1 MAHVVSPTTTHRF
14 TVSDYHR
21 MAEAGILGD
30 DDRVELIEGE
40 IVDMTPLG
48 RRHQARV
55 DQLAELLIRGLG
67 ERAIVRVQGSI
78 RLDERSEPQPDL
90 VVLRRRADFY
100 AGADAG
106 PPNVLLVIEV
116 ADTSLAHDRDVK
128 VPLYHRAGITE
139 VWLVDLNGE
148 TVTVYREPGPRGY
161 GEVFTAGGHE
171 RLSPRLIPD
180 FVLTPGQIFG

>member
-1 MAHVVSPTTTHRF
+1 VAIPTITHRF

-21 MAEAGILGD
+21 MAEVGILGE

-55 DQLAELLIRGLG
+55 DQLAELLIHGLG
-67 ERAIVRVQGSI
+67 EQAIVRVQGSV
-78 RLDERSEPQPDL
+78 RLGERSEPQPDL
-90 VVLRRRADFY
+90 VLLRRRADFY
-100 AGADAG
+100 ADADAESQD
-106 PPNVLLVIEV
+106 VLLVIEV

-128 VPLYHRAGITE
+128 VPLYNRAAITE

-148 TVTVYREPGPRGY
+148 NVTVYREPGPRGY
-161 GEVFTAGGHE
+161 GDVFTARAQE
-171 RLSPRLIPD
+171 RLSPRVFPEL
-180 FVLTPGQIFG
+180 VLTPVQILG